1 MFRLR
6 RGLYISTLY
15 LLLLLMHSST
25 SYGRILITN
34 GKESQQKA
42 RNTRTVRVEEGYVT
56 TDDGVRLFY
65 QRAGR
70 GGRTIII
77 PGRLFVFDDLKQL
90 ADRYTVI
97 SYDMRNRGRSSA
109 VSDGS
114 RITIQDDIKDLEK
127 VRQHFRVKK
136 FVAVGYSYLG
146 MMVVLYTM
154 EHPQFVEKIVQFGPV
169 PLKFGTRYP
178 AHLTTGD
185 EGTGAD
191 PAEIEKVRR
200 LEEQGYAKT
209 NPKEFCEAQ
218 WAVDR
223 YGLVGNPA
231 NVWKLGKG
239 WCEMPNEW
247 PVNFERH
254 IQYHFASV
262 QKLNVSWEK
271 VAKVTQPVLT
281 VHGTKDRN
289 APYGAGREW
298 ALRLPNARLLTIR
311 DAAHQSFAE
320 YPEIIINA
328 LRAFLGGRWPDGA
341 EKVTEI
347 DNQKISK

>member
-1 MFRLR
+1 MLRLNK
-6 RGLYISTLY
+6 GLYILTL
-15 LLLLLMHSST
+15 LLLLLMYSSAY
-25 SYGRILITN
+25 SRILIAN
-34 GKESQQKA
+34 GKKESQQKA
-42 RNTRTVRVEEGYVT
+42 RNARAMHVEEGYVT

-65 QRAGR
+65 QRAGS
-70 GGRTIII
+70 GSRTIII
-77 PGRLFVFDDLKQL
+77 PGRLFVFDYLKPL
-90 ADRYTVI
+90 ANRYTVI
-97 SYDMRNRGRSSA
+97 SYDMRNRGRSDA

-127 VRQHFRVKK
+127 VRQHFKVKK

-154 EHPQFVEKIVQFGPV
+154 EHPQSVERIVQFGPV
-169 PLKFGTRYP
+169 PLKFGTEYP
-178 AHLTTGD
+178 VYLTASSEND
-185 EGTGAD
+185 GAD
-191 PAEIEKVRR
+191 PAEMEKVRR

-218 WAVDR
+218 WSVDR

-231 NVWKLGKG
+231 NVGKLGKG
-239 WCEMPNEW
+239 WCDMPNEW

-254 IQYHFASV
+254 IQYHFTSV
-262 QKLNVSWEK
+262 QKLNISWEK
-271 VAKVTQPVLT
+271 VAQVIQPVLT
-281 VHGTKDRN
+281 IHGTKDRN

-320 YPEIIINA
+320 YPEIVIPT
-328 LRAFLGGRWPDGA
+328 LRAFLGGRWPGGA
-341 EKVTEI
+341 EKVARI
-347 DNQKISK
+347 DNQKTGG